1 MNIIEIIEKKKR
13 GFKLEQEEIQFFVDG
28 YVGGDVTDYQASALL
43 MAICINGM
51 DFEETFNLTMA
62 MRNSGDIVEIPGYDR
77 VLLDKHSTGGV
88 GDKSTLVLA
97 PILAAMDIPVF
108 KMSGRG
114 LGITG
119 GTIDK
124 LEAVPGFSSLLTTE
138 QMVDIIQRVG
148 CLDAAQTANLVP
160 ADKKL
165 YALRDVTGTVD
176 SIPLIA
182 SSIMSKKLALGTKGI
197 VLDVKCGSGAF
208 MKSADTAKDLAT
220 TMIEISKRAGR
231 KCIAVLSDMNQP
243 LGYTVGNK
251 LEVDEA
257 VMFLKEGL
265 CEPLFKELIYVLCYQ
280 MYLISDRNDGLDY
293 DNFTKRID
301 EVLQSKKSYEK
312 LLQMF
317 EAQGADLE
325 KVRAR
330 YDSYGNSFESDA
342 EYKRKV
348 ITGDILKDTG
358 TLDSAFTIT
367 KLDAETIG
375 KVSLALGA
383 GRLKKEDDIDLDA
396 GIVFEKKLGDI
407 VKPDD
412 VIATLYSNDS
422 GKLDSAYEIITG
434 SDCICLSGVD
444 KQSIEVKNDIILD
457 VLS

>member
-1 MNIIEIIEKKKR
+1 
-13 GFKLEQEEIQFFVDG
+13 
-28 YVGGDVTDYQASALL
+28 
-43 MAICINGM
+43 
-51 DFEETFNLTMA
+51 
-62 MRNSGDIVEIPGYDR
+62 
-77 VLLDKHSTGGV
+77 
-88 GDKSTLVLA
+88 
-97 PILAAMDIPVF
+97 
-108 KMSGRG
+108 
-114 LGITG
+114 
-119 GTIDK
+119 
-124 LEAVPGFSSLLTTE
+124 
-138 QMVDIIQRVG
+138 
-148 CLDAAQTANLVP
+148 
-160 ADKKL
+160 
-165 YALRDVTGTVD
+165 
-176 SIPLIA
+176 
-182 SSIMSKKLALGTKGI
+182 
-197 VLDVKCGSGAF
+197 